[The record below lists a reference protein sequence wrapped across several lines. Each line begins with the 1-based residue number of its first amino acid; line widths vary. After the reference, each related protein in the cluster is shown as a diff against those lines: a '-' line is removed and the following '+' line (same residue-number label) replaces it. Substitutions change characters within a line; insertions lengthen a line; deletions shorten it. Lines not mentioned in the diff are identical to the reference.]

1 MSMAKDSDAQWDICP
16 SPNQICLH
24 FFTTYYWLKTVCF
37 CLLKID
43 VFMLFS
49 ILTLVV

>member
-24 FFTTYYWLKTVCF
+24 FFYY
-37 CLLKID
+37 LL
-43 VFMLFS
+43 
-49 ILTLVV
+49 LVVDRMFLLIENRCLYVV